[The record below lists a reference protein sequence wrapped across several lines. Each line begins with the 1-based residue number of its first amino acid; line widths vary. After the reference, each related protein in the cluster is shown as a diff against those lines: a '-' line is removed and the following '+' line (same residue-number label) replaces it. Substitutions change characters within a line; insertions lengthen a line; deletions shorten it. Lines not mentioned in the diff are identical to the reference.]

1 MAQGEI
7 IERKKGNYKI
17 ILLSKLDSQISNCP
31 YCYSTFHLE
40 FVSICRALSELYI

>member
-17 ILLSKLDSQISNCP
+17 ILLSNLDSQISNCP
-31 YCYSTFHLE
+31 DRYSTFSLE
-40 FVSICRALSELYI
+40 FGSIYRALSELYM